1 MRSTTISVWLY
12 LATLTIGSFCTT
24 VKVVDADTINAYAGS
39 GVEGFNGDGIA
50 ATTAQLDPE
59 SKIAYVAVDGDKNI
73 YIADPDNH
81 RVRKVDASS
90 GLISTVAGTGVS
102 GNTGDGGSATAATLN
117 GPLAVTVASNGDL
130 YISDTGNDRIRKV
143 TASSGVISAFGG
155 ALSAPRGLAI
165 DGNNNLYVAAHDA
178 HKVYKYDSGGNQS
191 DFAGT
196 GVATCAGGGGAPSSA
211 LTTTLRYV
219 HDVAVGSDGNVYL
232 AEPGCFKIRKVDVT
246 TGIISTVAGDG
257 NSGNTGDGGLATAA
271 RLNEPR
277 GIALDQ
283 SDNVFISVA
292 GGEKLRKIDATTG
305 NIATFAGTGATG
317 NAGDGGDALSATMEY
332 PVGVA
337 VDCEGSVYFYDG
349 NNFRVRKI
357 SLTSPTICG
366 GGSTGSSGDPDQI
379 RYVPFASKYLL
390 MALMALLGGWLVLRR
405 H

>member
-1 MRSTTISVWLY
+1 
-12 LATLTIGSFCTT
+12 
-24 VKVVDADTINAYAGS
+24 
-39 GVEGFNGDGIA
+39 
-50 ATTAQLDPE
+50 
-59 SKIAYVAVDGDKNI
+59 
-73 YIADPDNH
+73 
-81 RVRKVDASS
+81 
-90 GLISTVAGTGVS
+90 
-102 GNTGDGGSATAATLN
+102 
-117 GPLAVTVASNGDL
+117 DL

-305 NIATFAGTGATG
+305 NIAT
-317 NAGDGGDALSATMEY
+317 
-332 PVGVA
+332 
-337 VDCEGSVYFYDG
+337 
-349 NNFRVRKI
+349 
-357 SLTSPTICG
+357 
-366 GGSTGSSGDPDQI
+366 
-379 RYVPFASKYLL
+379 
-390 MALMALLGGWLVLRR
+390 
-405 H
+405 